1 MNYTLI
7 PDRCAEGLCNNTL
20 KSQRLV
26 PLVDFS
32 IIRLNPWY
40 GNLQGVNHSGAKI
53 DFKGD
58 LSLLVVT

>member
-1 MNYTLI
+1 MG
-7 PDRCAEGLCNNTL
+7 AEGLCNNTL